1 MNITGQC
8 HCGAIAYRARLVSTA
23 IAICHCTDCQA
34 LSGSPYRATATAR
47 AADFDIT
54 RGAPAAYVK
63 TGDSGRQSTQYFC
76 RVCGAQL
83 FRRGEGEDAI
93 GIRIGTITERHA
105 LAPEG
110 QSYLRS
116 ALPFAILAGV
126 PEAADDA

>member
-1 MNITGQC
+1 MNITGEC
-8 HCGAIAYRARLVSTA
+8 HCGAIAFRARLVSPD

-47 AADFDIT
+47 AEAFHIT

-76 RVCGAQL
+76 RDCGSQL
-83 FRRGEGEDAI
+83 FRRSAGEDLI
-93 GIRIGTITERHA
+93 GIRTGTIAERAA
-105 LAPEG
+105 LVPAG

-116 ALPFAILAGV
+116 ALPFAVLPGV